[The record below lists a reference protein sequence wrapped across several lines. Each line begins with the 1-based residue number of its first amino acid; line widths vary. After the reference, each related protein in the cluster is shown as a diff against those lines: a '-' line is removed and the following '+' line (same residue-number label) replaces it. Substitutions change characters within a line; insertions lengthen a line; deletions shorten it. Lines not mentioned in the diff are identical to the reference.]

1 MNPIK
6 QERNKINLSNKEKQ
20 EVIRRVDEGKLL
32 PDKYRFLLFQDKK
45 QVELVWNGKTFE
57 TTNLALP
64 FQTIETMDE
73 PREEELADE
82 KSDDAGTQLGF
93 FGEQGCQMAGWTNRL
108 ILSRFKKNLLSF
120 QIILE
125 AN

>member
-1 MNPIK
+1 MQK
-6 QERNKINLSNKEKQ
+6 YMKGKEKMEQLHLTDKEKQ
-20 EVIRRVDEGKLL
+20 EIIRRVEEGKSL

-45 QVELVWNGKTFE
+45 QVELIWNGKTFE

-64 FQTIETMDE
+64 FQTIETVDE
-73 PREEELADE
+73 PREEEPADE
-82 KSDDAGTQLGF
+82 QSDDAGAQLGF

-108 ILSRFKKNLLSF
+108 ILSRFKKDL
-120 QIILE
+120 LE